1 MQLSA
6 STFTFGDTMSTRSR
20 LFTLG
25 CTAAAAIALAACATP
40 PRQGFAPAATV
51 KGVAMQFGGSYDAS
65 KTDLTL
71 TVNGAPIMRGNF
83 PPYTPTLNLNG
94 NYQGTEL
101 RAECYFATILNART
115 GRIGGIIAGAVQSGQ
130 GKVGD
135 ECKIISEDKTV
146 VTVNF

>member
-1 MQLSA
+1 MKFRSSTLASA
-6 STFTFGDTMSTRSR
+6 GIAT
-20 LFTLG
+20 
-25 CTAAAAIALAACATP
+25 IALLLSACATP

-65 KTDLTL
+65 NTDLTI

-83 PPYTPTLNLNG
+83 PPFTPTLNLNG